1 MGNIIINGILLIA
14 FLIVIWQLR
23 NIQFRLTNIEG
34 QQADIKFALAN
45 IQELLIE
52 FGQGSKTTEEN
63 TVKAL
68 NEICQALNNYF
79 NVAGTY
85 MNNSSNTLLNIVV
98 SLIPIIDDVKE
109 TALQNED
116 YEKVQGCIQIINNL
130 KNIAKS

>member
-23 NIQFRLTNIEG
+23 NIQSQLFSVKE
-34 QQADIKFALAN
+34 QQADTKFALAN

-52 FGQGSKTTEEN
+52 YGQGSKNAEEN
-63 TVKAL
+63 TIKAL

-85 MNNSSNTLLNIVV
+85 MNNSSFMLQNIAACM
-98 SLIPIIDDVKE
+98 IPFIDSVKKS
-109 TALQNED
+109 ALENED
-116 YEKVQGCIQIINNL
+116 YEKVQECIQITKNL
-130 KNIAKS
+130 QTIVKL